1 LGLFILS
8 VVLVANMGGEFLPEN
23 DMGFIAVAV
32 DRSPGTSLEAMEK
45 SMHELNSIIMENVPE
60 LENVYTNFGQGEG
73 IMAMFSSQASS
84 EGDVTMRLKNLS
96 DRNRDIF
103 QIQDNLR
110 EKFKNLPDVKA
121 SFEDRGNA
129 AMFGTGA
136 DIMVEIY
143 GHDLDIGEA
152 LALQIEEKVKPI
164 KGIVN
169 VESSFKESAPE
180 LLVTLDRQRIADLG
194 LNTSQIGQTVST
206 SILGTVASR
215 FREGGDE
222 FDIRVQLDK
231 ASRTSKTDVENIL
244 ITTPLGKQ
252 IPLRALAAV
261 DYSKAPKEI
270 LREDQERMVSV
281 NISISGRDLQSVTRD
296 VRNSIREV
304 PIPTDFRVEIGGTA
318 EEQQESFMYLG
329 LAFLVAI
336 ILTYMVMASQ
346 FESYLDPFI
355 IMFTIPLSFIGV
367 AFALLITG
375 TDLSVMALIGMVMLV
390 GIVVNNGIVLV
401 DYINQLRDRGR
412 ELFEAIKEGGL
423 IRMRPVLMTAL
434 TTILAMFPL
443 SLGLGESGQSW
454 APMARAVMGGLTV
467 ATALTLIVVP
477 VIYAIVETVS
487 EKVRRKLEARFN
499 RKYGESLATDKA

>member
-1 LGLFILS
+1 
-8 VVLVANMGGEFLPEN
+8 
-23 DMGFIAVAV
+23 
-32 DRSPGTSLEAMEK
+32 
-45 SMHELNSIIMENVPE
+45 
-60 LENVYTNFGQGEG
+60 
-73 IMAMFSSQASS
+73 
-84 EGDVTMRLKNLS
+84 
-96 DRNRDIF
+96 
-103 QIQDNLR
+103 
-110 EKFKNLPDVKA
+110 
-121 SFEDRGNA
+121 
-129 AMFGTGA
+129 
-136 DIMVEIY
+136 
-143 GHDLDIGEA
+143 
-152 LALQIEEKVKPI
+152 
-164 KGIVN
+164 
-169 VESSFKESAPE
+169 
-180 LLVTLDRQRIADLG
+180 
-194 LNTSQIGQTVST
+194 
-206 SILGTVASR
+206 VASR